1 MATKYN
7 RESRIDYDRELR
19 KTPWMRQGSLI
30 RPLSRGQ
37 RIFIVL
43 TGLAAIVLL
52 AQIAAKLNQSAPYA
66 FQSVIRGEGTVVA
79 VGDYQA
85 GAGGEGGSGEVT
97 LEVAISDS
105 VSMQAAW
112 HIPDPY
118 WAALSPGERLAVI
131 YQIDKLKTEIRILEC
146 GVVALKDDIQ

>member
-1 MATKYN
+1 MPTKYI

-19 KTPWMRQGSLI
+19 KTPWMRQGALI

-43 TGLAAIVLL
+43 TGLAVIVLL
-52 AQIAAKLNQSAPYA
+52 SQIAVKLNQSAPYA
-66 FQSVIRGEGTVVA
+66 FQSVNRGVGTVVA
-79 VGDYQA
+79 IGDYRA
-85 GAGGEGGSGEVT
+85 GAGGEGGSGAIT

-105 VSMQAAW
+105 VSMQADW
-112 HIPDPY
+112 RIPDPY
-118 WAALSPGERLAVI
+118 WAALEPGATLAVI